1 MQPAKG
7 PATSYPNPFYLIAFL
22 QDENDMKLTGSEE
35 SKVLW
40 QHLRRTPDK
49 LARMVNL
56 KTFSLTV
63 STEPVTIGFW
73 IPRPVI
79 AQIVEALPEAC
90 VNLEIDS
97 RGNDY
102 FEPGSGH
109 ICDTLRGMLPRLRH
123 LRLRLSTLC
132 PAFLGSGFKPEF
144 KSLSSFEPLAA
155 PCLQTLVVNCIPRD
169 IFGGQAHICGTFIE
183 SRYPSCD
190 RTLPEARIAIVD
202 ALCLAKKVSRLAAAK
217 SISVLYGLPHLND
230 HQSIYGS
237 FHRCEILKGVTWVS
251 PYRNI
256 MGFEMDTL
264 LIRTPEGQEHISYP
278 WVIEAL
284 AEGGLWGETVDGF
297 RLPTNKST
305 IMASDYIP
313 NDMALLNTKAWK
325 FLDPEKSCM
334 LWLNEEVSSPQR
346 LSAKYQQ
353 RLFNT
358 TVARKR
364 ILVSRVRSNNKGRL
378 QEL

>member
-1 MQPAKG
+1 MALAYALADGWLPTELLSIILVYVRLHSTLTFKESLLCCKAWRDAALPLLYRDILLTALNLDAFQRTFNISHAPLVQSITITINPVQPAKG
-7 PATSYPNPFYLIAFL
+7 PATSYPNLFYPIEFL
-22 QDENDMKLTGSEE
+22 QDETDMKLTGSKG

-40 QHLRRTPDK
+40 QHSRRTPDK

-63 STEPVTIGFW
+63 STESVTIGFW

-102 FEPGSGH
+102 FKPGSGH

-132 PAFLGSGFKPEF
+132 PAFLGSGFKPEEF
-144 KSLSSFEPLAA
+144 KSMSSFEPLAA

-169 IFGGQAHICGTFIE
+169 IFGGQAYICGTFIE
-183 SRYPSCD
+183 SPYPSCD

-202 ALCLAKKVSRLAAAK
+202 ALYLAKKVSRLAAAK
-217 SISVLYGLPHLND
+217 SISVLYRLPHLND

-237 FHRCEILKGVTWVS
+237 FHRCEILKGVT
-251 PYRNI
+251 
-256 MGFEMDTL
+256 
-264 LIRTPEGQEHISYP
+264 
-278 WVIEAL
+278 
-284 AEGGLWGETVDGF
+284 
-297 RLPTNKST
+297 
-305 IMASDYIP
+305 
-313 NDMALLNTKAWK
+313 
-325 FLDPEKSCM
+325 
-334 LWLNEEVSSPQR
+334 
-346 LSAKYQQ
+346 
-353 RLFNT
+353 
-358 TVARKR
+358 
-364 ILVSRVRSNNKGRL
+364 
-378 QEL
+378 